1 MQRMRAECFADRDAP
16 AFALLQIVT
25 ALRSANSVWATFRYA
40 RFSASTV
47 RVELKRFRQRR
58 YIVYVGIHVGC
69 GGSIRYITDL
79 QD

>member
-1 MQRMRAECFADRDAP
+1 MQRIRAECFADRDAP
-16 AFALLQIVT
+16 AFALLQI
-25 ALRSANSVWATFRYA
+25 NC
-40 RFSASTV
+40 
-47 RVELKRFRQRR
+47 FRQRR